1 MCCSVP
7 SQTHGQ
13 GALRASSL
21 SLEHL
26 MAVLPASVS
35 LPVSGVD
42 VIPPPCTDTLWRSRP
57 LRQETFIHSGKRQR
71 VRDLP
76 AAGAQWQWPVLPAS
90 TAASRTVP
98 MARVGPSCSAQELR
112 SIRAGWG
119 GTGHAQGYRGAVNP
133 QPCLVSIHAD
143 TSAAFILK
151 ACSGSVPIAT
161 PLNATEAQSKDV
173 TAWRGEHGA
182 EPPGFITWRAL
193 GAGSALPDTCRA
205 VLCPGCSAN
214 ARGLSLLWLLP
225 RCWLG
230 LGDSRSSC
238 RATGLF
244 LLSGLLVGSC
254 PGGPGWIL
262 QRHQ

>member
-1 MCCSVP
+1 MRVCTGSAGHSGVTSVSCAGRVRVCCSVP

-42 VIPPPCTDTLWRSRP
+42 VIPPPCTDMLWRSRP

-133 QPCLVSIHAD
+133 QPCLASIHAD

-161 PLNATEAQSKDV
+161 PLKATEA
-173 TAWRGEHGA
+173 
-182 EPPGFITWRAL
+182 
-193 GAGSALPDTCRA
+193 
-205 VLCPGCSAN
+205 
-214 ARGLSLLWLLP
+214 
-225 RCWLG
+225 
-230 LGDSRSSC
+230 
-238 RATGLF
+238 
-244 LLSGLLVGSC
+244 
-254 PGGPGWIL
+254 
-262 QRHQ
+262 